1 MQSEK
6 GPLLDVNEIYDS
18 EDNDFVSSH
27 TRHNKLQRTRSC
39 WARTLRK
46 GLSVFVITGLIT
58 YYLGF
63 PHGMSPFSLSEH
75 ITNMTVLT
83 IRLSIY

>member
-6 GPLLDVNEIYDS
+6 GPLLDVNEVYYS

-27 TRHNKLQRTRSC
+27 TRHNRLQRTRPC

-46 GLSVFVITGLIT
+46 GLCVFVITGLIT

-63 PHGMSPFSLSEH
+63 PHGMCPFSLLEH
-75 ITNMTVLT
+75 VANMTVLA
-83 IRLSIY
+83 IRLPIY

>member
-6 GPLLDVNEIYDS
+6 GPLLDVNEVYDS
-18 EDNDFVSSH
+18 EDNEFVSSH
-27 TRHNKLQRTRSC
+27 TRHNRLQRTRPC

-46 GLSVFVITGLIT
+46 GLCVFVITGLIT

-63 PHGMSPFSLSEH
+63 PHGMSPLFLLEH
-75 ITNMTVLT
+75 VANMIVLT